1 VRRKNPIFL
10 ALAPLLDT
18 AGNVASIG
26 AAAPVGIKAYKDDPM
41 TTLTWLG
48 IGAAVVVGLALIE
61 SSSQNAAA
69 FLAPK
74 WTGNPPGPTLSKGND
89 TFFLSNAPS
98 TFVPGVGNIYTLNA
112 SDGSSVTIQCKSVDS
127 TNLVIGGTIVAST
140 NADYPSGGNASGI
153 PWLILWGLDAT

>member
-1 VRRKNPIFL
+1 MRRKNPIFL

-26 AAAPVGIKAYKDDPM
+26 AAAPVGFKAYKDDPM
-41 TTLTWLG
+41 KTLTWLG

-74 WTGNPPGPTLSKGND
+74 WTGNPPGPTVSLGGD
-89 TFFLSNAPS
+89 VFFVAPIPA
-98 TFVPGVGNIYTLNA
+98 TFVPGTGNIYTLNTGNTA
-112 SDGSSVTIQCKSVDS
+112 VTIQCKSVDA
-127 TNLVIGGTIVAST
+127 TGFTIGGTVVAST
-140 NADYPSGGNASGI
+140 DPNFPAGGNASGV
-153 PWLILWGLDAT
+153 PWALLWGLNG